1 MSCCGSRR
9 AAASAAA
16 AAGVWVEFHYV
27 GQNAITVFG
36 PVTRHQYRF
45 AGPGARVAV
54 DPRDARAIDGV
65 RNLRRVPAS
74 SGARSG

>member
-9 AAASAAA
+9 AAASAVTTTGA
-16 AAGVWVEFHYV
+16 WVEFHYV
-27 GQNAITVFG
+27 GSSAITVFG

-54 DPRDARAIDGV
+54 DPRDARAIDSI
-65 RNLRRVPAS
+65 RNLRRVLGS
-74 SGARSG
+74 SGSRSS

>member
-16 AAGVWVEFHYV
+16 AADVWVEFHYV

-65 RNLRRVPAS
+65 KNLRRVPVPS
-74 SGARSG
+74 SARSG

>member
-16 AAGVWVEFHYV
+16 VAGVWVEFHYV

-54 DPRDARAIDGV
+54 DPRDARAIGGV
-65 RNLRRVPAS
+65 RNLRRIPAP
-74 SGARSG
+74 SGARRG